1 MRSLVNS
8 MLTSLSIRNI
18 VLIEKLDLEFDSGL
32 TVLTGETGA
41 GKSILLDALGL
52 ALGSRADFSL
62 VRAGENSAQVTA
74 SFAIP
79 SAHPVRDILLEAGIV
94 IQEELILK
102 RQLRQDRS
110 PAAINDEPVSVS
122 LLRKC
127 GDLLIEIQGQ
137 FEGRGLLDTSSHI
150 TLLDKMSQHTE
161 LLNSTKLSYQ
171 RWQNAEQIFKEAEE
185 LINKSREEEDWLRES
200 LKELDMLAPIVGEEK
215 ILVAKRDIHANANRI
230 IQGLQSAYEL
240 LNHDEG
246 ALSKIE
252 RANTQL
258 TKIETIGS
266 DIVNS
271 MLQKLQ
277 QIILELNEVEIELR
291 DAAEHLDGDPAKLE
305 EIEERLHLL
314 RSQSRKH
321 NCSPDDLA
329 NLYHSFQEK
338 LSNLDDQTDKIAKL
352 RLELNAAKE
361 EYVSNAKQLSS
372 SRKIA
377 AKKLDQQV
385 MQQLPVLKLETS
397 EFKTNIQL
405 LEESKWNVMGID
417 KVRFEARTNPG
428 QLIGAIDKIASGGE
442 LARFLLALKVVLSEG
457 YPDKCLI
464 FDEVDSGVG
473 GAVADAVG
481 TRLSKL
487 AKTIQTLVVTHS
499 PQVASK
505 GENHFKI
512 TKSSINDKVISH
524 TLLLNEEEH
533 IEEVARM
540 LAGEQITDAAR
551 MAARTLIDD

>member
-1 MRSLVNS
+1 
-8 MLTSLSIRNI
+8 MLTNLSIRNI

-79 SAHPVRDILLEAGIV
+79 SAHPVRDILLEAGII

-137 FEGRGLLDTSSHI
+137 FEGRGLLDTSNHI
-150 TLLDKMSQHTE
+150 TLLDKMSQHSE

-171 RWQNAEQIFKEAEE
+171 RWQRAEQIFKEAEE

-215 ILVAKRDIHANANRI
+215 ILVANRDIHANASRI

-246 ALSKIE
+246 AISKIE

-291 DAAEHLDGDPAKLE
+291 DAAERLDGDPAKLE

-329 NLYHSFQEK
+329 NLYYSFQEK
-338 LSNLDDQTDKIAKL
+338 LSNLDDQTGKIAKL
-352 RLELNAAKE
+352 RLELSAAKE
-361 EYVSNAKQLSS
+361 EYVSNAQQLSS
-372 SRKIA
+372 SRKVA

>member
-1 MRSLVNS
+1 
-8 MLTSLSIRNI
+8 MLTNLSIRNI

-79 SAHPVRDILLEAGIV
+79 SAHPVRDILLEAGII

-137 FEGRGLLDTSSHI
+137 FEGRGLLDTSIHI

-171 RWQNAEQIFKEAEE
+171 RWQHAEQKFKEAEE
-185 LINKSREEEDWLRES
+185 LFNKSREEEDWLRES

-215 ILVAKRDIHANANRI
+215 ILVANRDIHANANRI

-246 ALSKIE
+246 AISKIE

-291 DAAEHLDGDPAKLE
+291 DVAEHLDGDPAKLE

-338 LSNLDDQTDKIAKL
+338 LSNLDDQTGKIAKL
-352 RLELNAAKE
+352 RLELSAAKE

>member
-1 MRSLVNS
+1 
-8 MLTSLSIRNI
+8 MLTNLSIRNI

-79 SAHPVRDILLEAGIV
+79 SAHPVRDILLEAGII

-171 RWQNAEQIFKEAEE
+171 RWQHAEQIFKEAEE

-215 ILVAKRDIHANANRI
+215 ILVANRDIHANANRI

-246 ALSKIE
+246 AISKIE

-258 TKIETIGS
+258 TKIETIGN

-291 DAAEHLDGDPAKLE
+291 DVAEHLDGDPVKLE

-338 LSNLDDQTDKIAKL
+338 LSNLDDQTGKIAIL
-352 RLELNAAKE
+352 RLELSAAKE

-397 EFKTNIQL
+397 EFKTKIEL
-405 LEESKWNVMGID
+405 LEESKWNEMGID

-512 TKSSINDKVISH
+512 TKSSVNDKVISH

>member
-1 MRSLVNS
+1 
-8 MLTSLSIRNI
+8 MLTNLSIRNI

-79 SAHPVRDILLEAGIV
+79 SAHPVRDILLEAGII

-171 RWQNAEQIFKEAEE
+171 RWQHAEQIFKEAEE

-215 ILVAKRDIHANANRI
+215 ILVANRDIHANANRI

-246 ALSKIE
+246 AISKIE

-258 TKIETIGS
+258 TKIETIGN

-277 QIILELNEVEIELR
+277 QIILELNEVKIELR
-291 DAAEHLDGDPAKLE
+291 DAAEHLDGDPVKLE

-338 LSNLDDQTDKIAKL
+338 LSNLDDQTGKIAKL
-352 RLELNAAKE
+352 RLELSAAKE

-372 SRKIA
+372 SRKMA

-397 EFKTNIQL
+397 EFKTKIEL

>member
-1 MRSLVNS
+1 
-8 MLTSLSIRNI
+8 MLTNLSVRNI

-62 VRAGENSAQVTA
+62 VRAGENSAQVIA

-137 FEGRGLLDTSSHI
+137 FEGRGLLDTNTHI

-171 RWQNAEQIFKEAEE
+171 RWQHAEQKFKEAEE

-200 LKELDMLAPIVGEEK
+200 LKELDLLAPIVGEEK
-215 ILVAKRDIHANANRI
+215 ILVANRDIHANANRI
-230 IQGLQSAYEL
+230 IQGLKSAYEL

-246 ALSKIE
+246 AINKIE

-258 TKIETIGS
+258 IKIETIGS

-271 MLQKLQ
+271 MIQKLQ
-277 QIILELNEVEIELR
+277 QIIFELNEVEIELR
-291 DAAEHLDGDPAKLE
+291 DVAEHLDGDPAKLE

-321 NCSPDDLA
+321 NCSPNDLA
-329 NLYHSFQEK
+329 NLHHSFQEK
-338 LSNLDDQTDKIAKL
+338 LSSLDDQTGKIGEL
-352 RLELNAAKE
+352 RLELSAAKE
-361 EYVSNAKQLSS
+361 EYVSNAQQLSR

-405 LEESKWNVMGID
+405 LEESKWNIMGVD

-428 QLIGAIDKIASGGE
+428 QIIGAIDKIASGGE

-505 GENHFKI
+505 GEHHFKI
-512 TKSSINDKVISH
+512 TKSSINDKIISL
-524 TLLLNEEEH
+524 TFLLNEEEH

>member
-1 MRSLVNS
+1 
-8 MLTSLSIRNI
+8 MLTNLSIRNI
-18 VLIEKLDLEFDSGL
+18 VLIEKLDLEFDAGL

-62 VRAGENSAQVTA
+62 VRAGENSAQVIA

-79 SAHPVRDILLEAGIV
+79 SAHPVRDILLEAGIK

-137 FEGRGLLDTSSHI
+137 FEGRGLLDTSNHI

-171 RWQNAEQIFKEAEE
+171 RWQHAEQIFKEAEE

-215 ILVAKRDIHANANRI
+215 ILVANRDIHANANRI

-246 ALSKIE
+246 AISKIE

-258 TKIETIGS
+258 TKIETFGS
-266 DIVNS
+266 DTVNS

-338 LSNLDDQTDKIAKL
+338 LSNLDDQTGKIAIL
-352 RLELNAAKE
+352 RLELSAAKE

-372 SRKIA
+372 SRKMV

-397 EFKTNIQL
+397 EFKTKIEL
-405 LEESKWNVMGID
+405 LEESKWNGMGID

-428 QLIGAIDKIASGGE
+428 QLIDTIDKIASGGE

-551 MAARTLIDD
+551 MAARTLIND

>member
-1 MRSLVNS
+1 
-8 MLTSLSIRNI
+8 MLTNLSIRNI
-18 VLIEKLDLEFDSGL
+18 VLIEKLDLEFNTGL

-79 SAHPVRDILLEAGIV
+79 SAHPVRDILLEAGII

-137 FEGRGLLDTSSHI
+137 FEGRGLLDTSNHI
-150 TLLDKMSQHTE
+150 TLLDKMSQHAE

-171 RWQNAEQIFKEAEE
+171 RWQHAEQIFKEAEE

-215 ILVAKRDIHANANRI
+215 ILVANRDIHANANRI

-246 ALSKIE
+246 AISKIE

-258 TKIETIGS
+258 IKIETIGG

-291 DAAEHLDGDPAKLE
+291 DAAERLDGDPAKLE

-329 NLYHSFQEK
+329 NLYYSFQEK
-338 LSNLDDQTDKIAKL
+338 LSNLDDQTGKIAKL
-352 RLELNAAKE
+352 RLELSAAKE

-397 EFKTNIQL
+397 EFKTKIEL

>member
-1 MRSLVNS
+1 
-8 MLTSLSIRNI
+8 MLTNLSIRNI

-79 SAHPVRDILLEAGIV
+79 SAHPVRDILLEAGII

-137 FEGRGLLDTSSHI
+137 FEGRGLLDTSNHI
-150 TLLDKMSQHTE
+150 TLLDKMSQHSE

-171 RWQNAEQIFKEAEE
+171 RWQRAEQIFKEAEE

-215 ILVAKRDIHANANRI
+215 ILVANRDIHANANRI

-246 ALSKIE
+246 AISKIE

-291 DAAEHLDGDPAKLE
+291 DAAERLDGDPAKLE

-338 LSNLDDQTDKIAKL
+338 LSNLDDQTGKIAKL
-352 RLELNAAKE
+352 RLELSAAKE

>member
-1 MRSLVNS
+1 
-8 MLTSLSIRNI
+8 MLTNLSIRNI

-79 SAHPVRDILLEAGIV
+79 SAHPVRDILLEAGII

-171 RWQNAEQIFKEAEE
+171 RWQHAEQIFKEAEE

-215 ILVAKRDIHANANRI
+215 ILVANRDIHANANRI

-246 ALSKIE
+246 AISKIE
-252 RANTQL
+252 KANTQL
-258 TKIETIGS
+258 IKIETIGS
-266 DIVNS
+266 DILNS

-277 QIILELNEVEIELR
+277 QIILELNEVKIELR

-321 NCSPDDLA
+321 NCSPNDLA

-338 LSNLDDQTDKIAKL
+338 LSNLDDQTGKIAIL
-352 RLELNAAKE
+352 RLELSAAKE

-385 MQQLPVLKLETS
+385 MQQLPVLKLENS
-397 EFKTNIQL
+397 EFKINIQV

>member
-1 MRSLVNS
+1 
-8 MLTSLSIRNI
+8 MLTNLSVRNI

-62 VRAGENSAQVTA
+62 VRAGENSAQVIA

-137 FEGRGLLDTSSHI
+137 FEGRGLLDTSIHI

-171 RWQNAEQIFKEAEE
+171 RWQHAEQKFKEAEE

-215 ILVAKRDIHANANRI
+215 ILVANRDIHANANRI

-246 ALSKIE
+246 AISKIE

-258 TKIETIGS
+258 IKIETIGS

-271 MLQKLQ
+271 MIQKLQ
-277 QIILELNEVEIELR
+277 QIIFELNEVEIELR
-291 DAAEHLDGDPAKLE
+291 DVAEHLDGDPAKLE

-321 NCSPDDLA
+321 NCSPNDLA

-338 LSNLDDQTDKIAKL
+338 LSNLDDQTGKIAKL
-352 RLELNAAKE
+352 RLELSAAKE

-551 MAARTLIDD
+551 MAARTLIDN

>member
-1 MRSLVNS
+1 
-8 MLTSLSIRNI
+8 MLTNLSIRNI

-62 VRAGENSAQVTA
+62 VRAGENSAQVIA

-79 SAHPVRDILLEAGIV
+79 SAHPVRDILLEAGII

-127 GDLLIEIQGQ
+127 GDQLIEIQGQ
-137 FEGRGLLDTSSHI
+137 FEGRGLLNTSSHI

-171 RWQNAEQIFKEAEE
+171 RWQHAEQIFKEAEE

-215 ILVAKRDIHANANRI
+215 ILVANRDIHANANRI

-246 ALSKIE
+246 AISKIE

-271 MLQKLQ
+271 MIQKLQ
-277 QIILELNEVEIELR
+277 QIIFELNEVEIELR
-291 DAAEHLDGDPAKLE
+291 DVAEHLDGDPAKLE
-305 EIEERLHLL
+305 ELEERLHLL

-321 NCSPDDLA
+321 NCSPNDLA

-338 LSNLDDQTDKIAKL
+338 LSSLDDQTGKIGEL
-352 RLELNAAKE
+352 RLELIAAKE
-361 EYVSNAKQLSS
+361 EYVSNAQQLSK

-377 AKKLDQQV
+377 AIKLDQQV
-385 MQQLPVLKLETS
+385 MQQLPVLKLETA
-397 EFKTNIQL
+397 EFKTNIEA

-512 TKSSINDKVISH
+512 TKSSINDKVISQ
-524 TLLLNEEEH
+524 TLLLNKEEH

>member
-1 MRSLVNS
+1 
-8 MLTSLSIRNI
+8 MLTNLSIRNI

-79 SAHPVRDILLEAGIV
+79 SAHPVRDILLEAGII

-137 FEGRGLLDTSSHI
+137 FEGRGLLDTSNHI
-150 TLLDKMSQHTE
+150 TLLDKMSQHSE

-171 RWQNAEQIFKEAEE
+171 RWQRAEQIFKEAEE

-215 ILVAKRDIHANANRI
+215 ILVANRDIHANASRI
-230 IQGLQSAYEL
+230 IQGLQSAFEL

-246 ALSKIE
+246 AISKIE

-291 DAAEHLDGDPAKLE
+291 DAAERLDGDPAKLE

-329 NLYHSFQEK
+329 NLYYSFQEK
-338 LSNLDDQTDKIAKL
+338 LSNLDDQTGKIAKL
-352 RLELNAAKE
+352 RLELSAAKE
-361 EYVSNAKQLSS
+361 EYVSNAQQLSS
-372 SRKIA
+372 SRKVA

>member
-1 MRSLVNS
+1 
-8 MLTSLSIRNI
+8 MLTNLNIRNI

-62 VRAGENSAQVTA
+62 VRAGENSAQVIA

-137 FEGRGLLDTSSHI
+137 FEGRGLLDTSNHI

-171 RWQNAEQIFKEAEE
+171 RWQHAEQIFKEAEE

-215 ILVAKRDIHANANRI
+215 ILVANRDIHANANRI

-246 ALSKIE
+246 AISKIE

-277 QIILELNEVEIELR
+277 QIILELNEVETELR

-338 LSNLDDQTDKIAKL
+338 LSNLDDQTGKIAKL
-352 RLELNAAKE
+352 RLELSAAKE

-397 EFKTNIQL
+397 EFETNIEP

-551 MAARTLIDD
+551 MAARTLIDDLEK

>member
-1 MRSLVNS
+1 MFE
-8 MLTSLSIRNI
+8 LTTS
-18 VLIEKLDLEFDSGL
+18 VQEAEEHCKTMEKYDLNMIAIKLLNKKLFKTDDKIPINAQEVFDITKNL
-32 TVLTGETGA
+32 FT
-41 GKSILLDALGL
+41 KKD
-52 ALGSRADFSL
+52 
-62 VRAGENSAQVTA
+62 
-74 SFAIP
+74 
-79 SAHPVRDILLEAGIV
+79 
-94 IQEELILK
+94 
-102 RQLRQDRS
+102 
-110 PAAINDEPVSVS
+110 PVSVGINS
-122 LLRKC
+122 LGAEIEMHDEIKQ
-127 GDLLIEIQGQ
+127 LLIEYIKKPT
-137 FEGRGLLDTSSHI
+137 R
-150 TLLDKMSQHTE
+150 
-161 LLNSTKLSYQ
+161 
-171 RWQNAEQIFKEAEE
+171 RAA
-185 LINKSREEEDWLRES
+185 
-200 LKELDMLAPIVGEEK
+200 LK
-215 ILVAKRDIHANANRI
+215 
-230 IQGLQSAYEL
+230 
-240 LNHDEG
+240 
-246 ALSKIE
+246 
-252 RANTQL
+252 
-258 TKIETIGS
+258 
-266 DIVNS
+266 
-271 MLQKLQ
+271 
-277 QIILELNEVEIELR
+277 
-291 DAAEHLDGDPAKLE
+291 
-305 EIEERLHLL
+305 
-314 RSQSRKH
+314 
-321 NCSPDDLA
+321 
-329 NLYHSFQEK
+329 EK
-338 LSNLDDQTDKIAKL
+338 LSNLDDQTGKIAKL
-352 RLELNAAKE
+352 RLELSAVKE

-481 TRLSKL
+481 TRLFKL

>member
-1 MRSLVNS
+1 
-8 MLTSLSIRNI
+8 MLTNLSIRNI

-79 SAHPVRDILLEAGIV
+79 SAHPVRDILLEAGII

-137 FEGRGLLDTSSHI
+137 FEGRGLLDTSNHI

-171 RWQNAEQIFKEAEE
+171 RWQHAEQIFKEAEE

-215 ILVAKRDIHANANRI
+215 ILVANRDIHANANRI

-246 ALSKIE
+246 AISKIE

-338 LSNLDDQTDKIAKL
+338 LSNLDDQTGKIAKL
-352 RLELNAAKE
+352 RLELSAAKE

-397 EFKTNIQL
+397 EFKTKIEL